1 MCELGHKRGSWGHMY
16 GDVGLCCMSCDARM
30 HGVANGT
37 MESGVVRMGEEL
49 GRKTS
54 ILEHG
59 LINFLIVFF

>member
-1 MCELGHKRGSWGHMY
+1 MCEMGRNRGRGHMHD
-16 GDVGLCCMSCDARM
+16 DVGLCCMSCDARM

-37 MESGVVRMGEEL
+37 MESGVMRMGEGL

-59 LINFLIVFF
+59 LIKFLAVFF

>member
-1 MCELGHKRGSWGHMY
+1 
-16 GDVGLCCMSCDARM
+16 M

-37 MESGVVRMGEEL
+37 MEMGVMRMGEEP

-59 LINFLIVFF
+59 LIKILIEFF